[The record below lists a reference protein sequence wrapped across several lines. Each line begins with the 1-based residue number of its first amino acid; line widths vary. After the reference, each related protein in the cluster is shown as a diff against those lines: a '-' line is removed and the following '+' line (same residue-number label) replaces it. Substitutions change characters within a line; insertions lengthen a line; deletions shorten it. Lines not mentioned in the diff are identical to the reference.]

1 MKQFSGRV
9 SMVLWESYV
18 PTYICRAA
26 VLFEVFFFPTRQAV
40 SILPIPKFSFVRFPH
55 LISEE
60 FSVNN
65 IFSLGV
71 RHCVTFTETNLQWKG
86 CKNVENKWGN
96 NSCVRIG
103 FLRVEKRAQ
112 LPVGNCEAYL
122 NFILNALLYG
132 KTWSITLKC
141 LCYSD
146 IDLVFS
152 DRKQLFPMWED
163 TCFHFFLRQ
172 KDYRE
177 QKTENLL
184 TFASKY
190 RKKPMRNLCWG
201 NRFHVCV
208 HAVLCLIFVANWN
221 GHLRRHWR

>member
-1 MKQFSGRV
+1 MSLHTSAELLCCLRF
-9 SMVLWESYV
+9 
-18 PTYICRAA
+18 
-26 VLFEVFFFPTRQAV
+26 FFFPTRQAV
-40 SILPIPKFSFVRFPH
+40 SILPIPKFSFVWFPH

-112 LPVGNCEAYL
+112 LLVGNCEAYL

-146 IDLVFS
+146 IHLVFS
-152 DRKQLFPMWED
+152 GRKQLFPMWED

-190 RKKPMRNLCWG
+190 RKNQWEISVGAIDFMSVYMLYYAW
-201 NRFHVCV
+201 F
-208 HAVLCLIFVANWN
+208 LWLIEIIIWEDFGV
-221 GHLRRHWR
+221 RHWLISMLTNIF

>member
-26 VLFEVFFFPTRQAV
+26 VLFEIFFFPTRQAV

-112 LPVGNCEAYL
+112 LAVGNCEAYL
-122 NFILNALLYG
+122 NFILNALLYRKNMINNFKVLVLQWHSSSIFRWETIISLVG
-132 KTWSITLKC
+132 RYMISFLLKAERLQRAEDRESSHFCIQIQKKTNEKS
-141 LCYSD
+141 
-146 IDLVFS
+146 
-152 DRKQLFPMWED
+152 
-163 TCFHFFLRQ
+163 
-172 KDYRE
+172 
-177 QKTENLL
+177 LL
-184 TFASKY
+184 
-190 RKKPMRNLCWG
+190 G
-201 NRFHVCV
+201 Q
-208 HAVLCLIFVANWN
+208 
-221 GHLRRHWR
+221 